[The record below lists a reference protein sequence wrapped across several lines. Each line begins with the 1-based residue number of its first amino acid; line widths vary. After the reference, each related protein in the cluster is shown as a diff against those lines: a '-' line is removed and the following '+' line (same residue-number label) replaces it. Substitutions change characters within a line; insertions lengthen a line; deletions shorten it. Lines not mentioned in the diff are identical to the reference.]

1 MVATTTRSTVQ
12 SGTARMWLTTAVV
25 AAGLFLAVVSTTMV
39 SVALPTI
46 GRDLGASTTDL
57 EWIVDSYVLV
67 YASLL
72 IAGGVVGD
80 HRGHKGMFVLGVV
93 AFGLGSLVTGVAPT
107 VGVLLGGRILQGI
120 GPALLV
126 PGSLTIIRATFADG
140 RQRAMAIGMWST
152 ASGVAMAV
160 GPALGGLVVDGLG
173 WRWVFLLNVPLAAG
187 LAALAGRVVP
197 RLARTAAR
205 RRFDW
210 LGAILSTAGIALLA
224 FAVIA
229 GQDRGWTAA
238 LVLASF
244 AAGVAVLVA
253 FVVAEKSR
261 EAPLVDISLFARPAF
276 AASIVAALVVFFA
289 FVGAIVYFSAYFQQV
304 RGHSPVVT
312 GVDVC
317 AIGIAYALAA
327 TLSGRLVGRIGE
339 RLPLLVGLVVS
350 GLATL
355 CLIRLGPA
363 TGFDAIWWNFA
374 ILGAGIG
381 LCGTPMSTLAMSAVD
396 VPRAGMASAMLNA
409 ARQIGQVFGVAVL
422 GALVYAHLPGVGAGV
437 RLDAVARSQFVAGLH
452 DALTVAG
459 LALIGAAA
467 VVAPLVTAR
476 TATPA
481 RR

>member
-1 MVATTTRSTVQ
+1 MATVTRTPVQPATT
-12 SGTARMWLTTAVV
+12 RMWLTTSVGAT
-25 AAGLFLAVVSTTMV
+25 GLFLAVVSTTMV

-72 IAGGVVGD
+72 ITGGVVGD

-107 VGVLLGGRILQGI
+107 VGVLLGGRVLQGA

-126 PGSLTIIRATFADG
+126 PGSLTIVRATFTDG
-140 RQRAMAIGMWST
+140 RQRAMAIGLWST

-173 WRWVFLLNVPLAAG
+173 WRWVFLLNVPLAVG
-187 LAALAGRVVP
+187 LAVLAAQCVP
-197 RLARTAAR
+197 RLPRTAGRA
-205 RRFDW
+205 RFDW
-210 LGAILSTAGIALLA
+210 LGAMLSTTGIALLA
-224 FAVIA
+224 FAVIE
-229 GQDRGWTAA
+229 GQDRGWTAG
-238 LVLASF
+238 LVLTSF

-253 FVVAEKSR
+253 FVLAERSR
-261 EAPLVDISLFARPAF
+261 ETPLVDMTLFARPAF
-276 AASIVAALVVFFA
+276 AASVVAALVVFFA

-304 RGHSPVVT
+304 LGHSPIVT

-317 AIGIAYALAA
+317 AIGVAYALAA

-355 CLIRLGPA
+355 SLLRLGPA
-363 TGFDAIWWNFA
+363 TGLDAIWWNFA
-374 ILGAGIG
+374 VLGAGIG

-422 GALVYAHLPGVGAGV
+422 GALVYSHIPGGGAGV

-459 LALIGAAA
+459 LALIGAA
-467 VVAPLVTAR
+467 VLIAPLVTAR
-476 TATPA
+476 PAAPA
-481 RR
+481 RQ